1 MPIVRF
7 SANFDI
13 EDAVSTEIMN
23 ETVKALAPVM
33 GRPAE
38 LFMPIWEKEKILFGL
53 TADPAALVTV
63 FAIARITPEL
73 NKQYTSAHSSPHR
86 TQRKTGKD

>member
-1 MPIVRF
+1 MPLLRF

-33 GRPAE
+33 E
-38 LFMPIWEKEKILFGL
+38 KSVDYYVSVWEKEKILFGL
-53 TADPAALVTV
+53 TADPAALVTLSS
-63 FAIARITPEL
+63 IGKITPEL
-73 NKQYTSAHSSPHR
+73 NKQYASAHSSPHR
-86 TQRKTGKD
+86 TQRKAGKD